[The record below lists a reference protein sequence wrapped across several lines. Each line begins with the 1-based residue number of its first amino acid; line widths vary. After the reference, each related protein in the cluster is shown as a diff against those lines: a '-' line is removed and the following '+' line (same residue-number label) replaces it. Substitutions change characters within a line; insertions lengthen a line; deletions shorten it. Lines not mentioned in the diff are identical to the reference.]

1 VRGDTDLL
9 VRGNTR
15 TLLGQR
21 RDAPTAGGGRRPG
34 GAGEGQS
41 EEEEEEEEE
50 EDELLVEDEALSFF
64 AGLDPELDPEPEPE
78 SELDD
83 APLSDDVL
91 LSDVDVVLVSDAAA
105 AVVGLLAPERLSF
118 L

>member
-41 EEEEEEEEE
+41 EEE